1 MCYTA
6 PFFSKGAFMNKIRV
20 LIADDQTLFAENLK
34 SVLENRSDDISV
46 VGIVNDG
53 AQAIKKTKELKP
65 DIILMDVRMPH
76 VDGVLAVDV
85 IMKELP
91 LTKII
96 MLTTFDDDAYVL
108 DALKYGALGYILKDI
123 TMSELITI
131 IISVSQGSVVISP
144 SVAKNLVKNLNHP
157 TETKDV
163 SQTPPKLPNWFFKL
177 NQREKQILKFLAKG
191 CNNYDIAA
199 RLSIREQTVKN
210 YVSAIYDKLDM
221 HDRLMVLKEAESV
234 MPWLEIL

>member
-1 MCYTA
+1 MH
-6 PFFSKGAFMNKIRV
+6 KIKV
-20 LIADDQTLFAENLK
+20 LIADDQILFAENLK
-34 SVLENRSDDISV
+34 NVLENRSENISV
-46 VGIVNDG
+46 IAIVNDG
-53 AQAIKKTKELKP
+53 AQAIQKTKELKP

-108 DALKYGALGYILKDI
+108 DALKNGALGYILKDI
-123 TMSELITI
+123 TMDELITI
-131 IISVSQGSVVISP
+131 ITSVSQGSVVISP
-144 SVAKNLVKNLNHP
+144 SVAKNLVKSLHNLAEKQEMSQNPP
-157 TETKDV
+157 T
-163 SQTPPKLPNWFFKL
+163 LPEWFFKL

-191 CNNYDIAA
+191 CNNYDIATK
-199 RLSIREQTVKN
+199 LSIREQTVKN
-210 YVSAIYDKLDM
+210 YVSGIYDKLEM
-221 HDRLMVLKEAESV
+221 HDRLMVLKEAETV

>member
-1 MCYTA
+1 MR
-6 PFFSKGAFMNKIRV
+6 KISV
-20 LIADDQTLFAENLK
+20 LLADDQTLFAENLK
-34 SVLENRSDDISV
+34 TVIENRSDDIYVAGV
-46 VGIVNDG
+46 VSDG
-53 AQAIKKTKELKP
+53 VEAIKKAKELKP
-65 DIILMDVRMPH
+65 DIILMDVKMPH
-76 VDGVLAVDV
+76 LDGVLAAKV
-85 IMKELP
+85 IMQDRP

-144 SVAKNLVKNLNHP
+144 SVAGNLIKNINRN
-157 TETKDV
+157 TEKKDT
-163 SQTPPKLPNWFFKL
+163 STPPALPDWFFKL

-191 CNNYDIAA
+191 CNNYDIAS
-199 RLSIREQTVKN
+199 RLLIREQTVKN
-210 YVSAIYDKLDM
+210 YISAIYDKIGI
-221 HDRLMVLKEAESV
+221 HDRFMVLKEAEAI